1 MSAAIEIDKLAH
13 YFRQVINGQ
22 IVPAYQF
29 QIGDRLF
36 DLPDLKLSEARLS
49 REAIDLAVKL
59 IKSFDHEDSIIQ
71 KNYLLNIILA
81 TNIAESS
88 ITITDVP
95 YVIDL
100 CLGKEIVCDPEIT
113 YSCLQ
118 LVGALIIHMGQD
130 EIRLFDED
138 LPFVGK
144 IMAALPIDIELS
156 RLIAL

>member
-1 MSAAIEIDKLAH
+1 MVSKKCGGVNPCIPTLC
-13 YFRQVINGQ
+13 
-22 IVPAYQF
+22 
-29 QIGDRLF
+29 
-36 DLPDLKLSEARLS
+36 
-49 REAIDLAVKL
+49 
-59 IKSFDHEDSIIQ
+59 
-71 KNYLLNIILA
+71 IILA

-88 ITITDVP
+88 ITITDVR
-95 YVIDL
+95 YVIDF

-118 LVGALIIHMGQD
+118 LVDALIIHMGQD